1 MKRWLSVAFFAGW
14 RVVCLLLGLCQPD
27 AVASVN
33 GYDHTASW
41 SRSLVCFVEP
51 AQASHTAVCKALDF
65 PLTRSCASYSGPCT
79 KQGSRRTARIPH
91 CPDGLPTEGDRS
103 PLLFDTEGR
112 RAA

>member
-27 AVASVN
+27 AVPSVN

-65 PLTRSCASYSGPCT
+65 SPHT
-79 KQGSRRTARIPH
+79 KLCQLLGTLHQARLAP
-91 CPDGLPTEGDRS
+91 DRS
-103 PLLFDTEGR
+103 NPSLS
-112 RAA
+112 